1 MVLRIPDANE
11 AALCIDVKPATDTR
25 IAERPAVDAE
35 TFAREIAPGYTP
47 VVLRG
52 QVADWPAVSAGRRGG
67 RTLAEY
73 VASFASDKPL
83 EVLLGPP
90 EIEGRFFYRDD
101 MNGFNFTRQ
110 RVPLGTLMSQLLRLA
125 EENAPNPPAIYANAA
140 AAPDHLP
147 GWSEANP
154 LGLPAT
160 GAMARVWI
168 GNAVRVAT
176 HYDIPP
182 NLAAVVAGRRRF
194 TLFPPEQ
201 VENLYVGPLDRT
213 LAGPPVSMVD
223 PDEPDL
229 DRYPRFAEALRHAQ
243 VAELEPG
250 DVLFIP
256 AIWWHHV
263 RAFDRINVLVNYW
276 WAYDTSATPFVAMVH
291 ALMSVRDLP
300 PAEKQAWKAWF
311 DHLVFGEDAAQAGDH
326 LPEHVRG
333 VLGAPGKE
341 RNERIRAYLL
351 GMLSARS

>member
-1 MVLRIPDANE
+1 MSF
-11 AALCIDVKPATDTR
+11 DVRPVTDTLV
-25 IAERPAVDAE
+25 AERPAVDAE
-35 TFAREIAPGYTP
+35 TFAREIASGYAP

-52 QVADWPAVSAGRRGG
+52 QVAEWPAVAAGRRGE
-67 RTLAEY
+67 RALAEY
-73 VASFASDKPL
+73 VAGFAGGKPL
-83 EVLLGPP
+83 EVLLGQP
-90 EIEGRFFYRDD
+90 EIAGRFFYRDD
-101 MNGFNFTRQ
+101 MRGFNFTRQ
-110 RVPLGTLMSQLLRLA
+110 QVPLGALMAQLFQLA
-125 EENAPNPPAIYANAA
+125 ESVAVDPPAIYANAA

-147 GWSEANP
+147 GWAEENR

-160 GAMARVWI
+160 GATPRVWI
-168 GNAVRVAT
+168 GNATRVAT
-176 HYDIPP
+176 HYDASP

-201 VENLYVGPLDRT
+201 VANLYIGPLDRT
-213 LAGPPVSMVD
+213 LAGPPASMVD

-229 DRYPRFAEALRHAQ
+229 ERYPRFAEAMRHAQ
-243 VAELEPG
+243 VAELGPG

-300 PAEKQAWKAWF
+300 PAEKKAWKAWF
-311 DHLVFGEDAAQAGDH
+311 DHLVFGEDAAHAGDH
-326 LPEHVRG
+326 LPEHARG

-341 RNERIRAYLL
+341 RNERITAYLL
-351 GMLSARS
+351 GMLSARR

>member
-1 MVLRIPDANE
+1 MSF
-11 AALCIDVKPATDTR
+11 DVRPVTDTLV
-25 IAERPAVDAE
+25 AERPAVDAE
-35 TFAREIAPGYTP
+35 TFAREIASGYAP

-52 QVADWPAVSAGRRGG
+52 QVAEWPAVAAGRRGE
-67 RTLAEY
+67 RALAEY
-73 VASFASDKPL
+73 VAGFAGGKPL
-83 EVLLGPP
+83 EVLLGQP
-90 EIEGRFFYRDD
+90 EIAGRFFYRDD
-101 MNGFNFTRQ
+101 MRGFNFMRQ
-110 RVPLGTLMSQLLRLA
+110 QVPLGALMAQLLQLA
-125 EENAPNPPAIYANAA
+125 ESGAVDPPAIYANAA

-147 GWSEANP
+147 GWSEANR

-160 GAMARVWI
+160 GATPRVWI
-168 GNAVRVAT
+168 GNATRVAT
-176 HYDIPP
+176 HYDASP

-201 VENLYVGPLDRT
+201 VANLYVGPLDRT
-213 LAGPPVSMVD
+213 LAGPPASMVD

-229 DRYPRFAEALRHAQ
+229 ERYPRFAEAMRHAQ
-243 VAELEPG
+243 VAELGPG

-300 PAEKQAWKAWF
+300 PAEKKAWKAWF
-311 DHLVFGEDAAQAGDH
+311 DHLVFGEDAAHAGDH
-326 LPEHVRG
+326 LPEHARG

-341 RNERIRAYLL
+341 RNERITAYLL
-351 GMLSARS
+351 GMLSARR